1 MHIMRGEVIMI
12 YLKIERSQASYI
24 DENGNICLIT
34 NIDKKGLLNLV
45 NKALD
50 KSITFEMDDPEKN
63 KIPNEAQKIIYENIY
78 NKLNDL
84 IANKEKILSEI
95 SNLYKEEY
103 SKYSI
108 QNIAAGAR
116 AAPRRPPRR

>member
-24 DENGNICLIT
+24 DENGNICPIT

-45 NKALD
+45 NNALD

-84 IANKEKILSEI
+84 IANKDKILSEI

-108 QNIAAGAR
+108 PNIADGDSDEK
-116 AAPRRPPRR
+116 

>member
-1 MHIMRGEVIMI
+1 MLIMRGEVNMI
-12 YLKIERSQASYI
+12 YLKIEHSQASYI
-24 DENGNICLIT
+24 DENDNICPIT

-45 NKALD
+45 SKALD
-50 KSITFEMDDPEKN
+50 RNTVFEMDDPDKN

-84 IANKEKILSEI
+84 IANKETIISEI

-108 QNIAAGAR
+108 HNTTDGDSDEK
-116 AAPRRPPRR
+116 